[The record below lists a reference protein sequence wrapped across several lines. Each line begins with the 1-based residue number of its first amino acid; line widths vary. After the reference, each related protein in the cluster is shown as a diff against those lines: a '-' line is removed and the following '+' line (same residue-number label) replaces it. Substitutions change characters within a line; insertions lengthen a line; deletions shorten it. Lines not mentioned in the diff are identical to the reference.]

1 MNLRAAILETATLTL
16 FVMGMIFLLIGGA
29 Q

>member
-1 MNLRAAILETATLTL
+1 MNLRTLILDTATITL